1 MGEIRQASFTGL
13 SFGVSRAGYDRQMLA
28 THWRLGFGVLGICLA
43 LQVRAEGQVAIGGDR
58 GYLLGAS
65 VVSANGHIGS
75 GVTRYDIKPLWAFQ
89 LGPFRVSRSRANS
102 LMRAGRERLETGVS
116 AEFDVFSDWRLG
128 ASLRLDNGRSFDGD
142 PEFDGLPDVRST
154 LRGRVSTGRSF
165 GERWNWS
172 LSLDQDLLGRGGG
185 ARLNTGVNYR
195 YPVSPRTNLDFSLGG
210 GWGDARYQRT
220 IYGISTEA
228 AQATGREPYRLGSG
242 WETLRVGAHFET
254 GLSTHWVVF
263 GGLDLSRVLGSTAR
277 SPLVGRLVTHG
288 LGVGVAYRSK

>member
-1 MGEIRQASFTGL
+1 MS
-13 SFGVSRAGYDRQMLA
+13 A
-28 THWRLGFGVLGICLA
+28 THWRLGFGILGICLA
-43 LQVRAEGQVAIGGDR
+43 LQARAEGQVAIGGDR

-102 LMRAGRERLETGVS
+102 LMRAGREQLETGVS

-142 PEFDGLPDVRST
+142 PEFSGLPDVRST

-195 YPVSPRTNLDFSLGG
+195 YPVSQRTNLDFSLGG

-254 GLSTHWVVF
+254 ALSTHWVVF